1 MSVFISC
8 TFVLLYVHVS
18 TKLKFLCEFWTS
30 RSLRNESSNKRF
42 LCVVW
47 HGPVVPQSTI
57 DGPEV
62 LGDTAKGKFT
72 NIQQAGLPDGHP
84 L

>member
-8 TFVLLYVHVS
+8 TFVLLYVNVS
-18 TKLKFLCEFWTS
+18 TKMKFLCEFWTS

-42 LCVVW
+42 LCVAW
-47 HGPVVPQSTI
+47 H
-57 DGPEV
+57 GPEV
-62 LGDTAKGKFT
+62 LGGTAKGKFK
-72 NIQQAGLPDGHP
+72 NIQQAGFPDGHP